1 MSPILVIC
9 LLTKLKCPPPFS
21 HKSSASLTLRSC
33 VFRTGKCLF
42 QVNFSSK
49 QVKCPC
55 LTGLVQC
62 AHIQVKCL
70 PTQVK
75 CMSPYSGRIPS
86 HRGQVNVSPFKS
98 NSFPQRSS
106 ECPLPPIQVKFLPT
120 EVKRMSIQVKCPSH
134 TVKYPYVSHIGALLT
149 QVKGISQTL
158 VKCPLT

>member
-1 MSPILVIC
+1 MSAIQVKCFPTEVKWLSQQSQVHVSHSGNLPSHKAQVPSP
-9 LLTKLKCPPPFS
+9 LLTQVKCMS
-21 HKSSASLTLRSC
+21 HIAC
-33 VFRTGKCLF
+33 VFRTGKCLI
-42 QVNFSSK
+42 QVNLSLI

-55 LTGLVQC
+55 LTGLVHC

-106 ECPLPPIQVKFLPT
+106 ECPLLPF
-120 EVKRMSIQVKCPSH
+120 KSNAFPQRSS
-134 TVKYPYVSHIGALLT
+134 A
-149 QVKGISQTL
+149 
-158 VKCPLT
+158 CPLI